1 MKFKKKNIDTNELE
15 PDKALRSVRMTSC
28 FMNDSKYDYAL
39 ELNKANLKTK
49 QWMSSFV
56 KNNFHLYLLNE
67 ADFLTKYKKFTAV
80 NNEDINAWETQTM
93 FQDVVGFYKN
103 HFKQICQNLSTS
115 VQDKIK
121 YTYYKKTVNSKDG
134 KTLHKK
140 GDVLSFEVKKKHT
153 DLTKLVK
160 LLIFLDTENLEQYK
174 DKKWYYLILKY
185 KDSIHWERILR
196 LSKMMYNHRVWKV
209 KEIEFTTGT
218 FRYNLKGNE
227 FIVDETNDKFKYWFN
242 FKGVHYPLSIN
253 KEYHDIET
261 LRTSKNKQVTIKV
274 NEFKN
279 KVDFIFSREAVEPV
293 FKEQFKSVGIDLNVK
308 DNFCALSN
316 EKIFD
321 YDRKL
326 IKKLID
332 ALKKLDKT
340 GTKNFTKK
348 QKRKLEK
355 LVLANEFYFKQLIC
369 EILNY
374 LESQNITDIVLED
387 LNTATF
393 AASFVKNPEFEIKY
407 SRIIRMLRLGNVKEW
422 FNSQAE
428 KRGIRVHLTHPAYS
442 SQTCPDPKCGY
453 TDRANRPDTETFCCI
468 VCGYKNNS
476 HIVSAINLNRRL
488 VVDVLKTNLHNLDKF
503 GRMSPKPTK
512 KEKVKELLSSLSL
525 LPNS

>member
-1 MKFKKKNIDTNELE
+1 MKFKKKNIDGSPEKE
-15 PDKALRSVRMTSC
+15 MEFRSVRMTSC
-28 FMNDSKYDYAL
+28 FMNDEKYNYAL
-39 ELNKANLKTK
+39 ELSKANLKTK
-49 QWMSSFV
+49 QWMSSFI
-56 KNNFHLYLLNE
+56 KNNFHSYLL
-67 ADFLTKYKKFTAV
+67 DQDKFLTNYKKFTAV

-115 VQDKIK
+115 IQDKIIYK
-121 YTYYKKTVNSKDG
+121 YYKKIVKSKDG
-134 KTLHKK
+134 KIIHKK
-140 GDVLSFEVKKKHT
+140 GDVMSVEVKKKHN

-174 DKKWYYLILKY
+174 EKKWYYLILQY
-185 KDSIHWERILR
+185 KDSKHWEYILR

-227 FIVDETNDKFKYWFN
+227 FIIDETNSKFKYWFN
-242 FKGVHYPLSIN
+242 FKGVKYPLSIN
-253 KEYHDIET
+253 KDYHDIEK

-274 NEFKN
+274 NEFKK
-279 KVDFIFSREAVEPV
+279 KVDFVFSRENIDPV
-293 FKEQFKSVGIDLNVK
+293 FKEQFKSVGIDINVK
-308 DNFCALSN
+308 DNFCAISD

-326 IKKLID
+326 IKKLIE
-332 ALKKLDKT
+332 AIKKLDKI
-340 GTKNFTKK
+340 GTQNFSKK

-355 LVLANEFYFKQLIC
+355 LVLANEFYFKQLIF

-393 AASFVKNPEFEIKY
+393 AASFIKNPEFEIKY
-407 SRIIRMLRLGNVKEW
+407 SRIIRVLRLGNVKEW

-428 KRGIRVHLTHPAYS
+428 KRGIRVHLTNPAYS
-442 SQTCPDPKCGY
+442 SQTCPDPNCGY
-453 TDRANRPDTETFCCI
+453 TDRANRPSVETFCCI
-468 VCGYKNNS
+468 VCGYTNNS

-503 GRMSPKPTK
+503 GRMTPKPMK
-512 KEKVKELLSSLSL
+512 KEKVKELLSSFSL
-525 LPNS
+525 LPTS